1 MNKDEM
7 EESESCK
14 GLNVQ
19 VKDFNFIGFSFR
31 PNRPWKKLRHRAV
44 NDLLK
49 VRVGTVEPSDLW
61 PHSYGKL
68 LPEKLISPTVEMDP
82 RGPQRDRDI
91 FEANFGPTGVFS
103 VPNTLLSTQ

>member
-82 RGPQRDRDI
+82 RAPRGIGISLRPILAPLVSSQCLI
-91 FEANFGPTGVFS
+91 HC
-103 VPNTLLSTQ
+103 